1 MSETVPDNSSLNDIE
16 VTIRF
21 GVGSTTASLE
31 EISSIKPGYVFETG
45 MQADQPVVIE
55 LNGAVLGYG
64 ELVQI
69 GDRLGVRVKEYSG
82 NGK

>member
-1 MSETVPDNSSLNDIE
+1 MSETAPDNSTLNDIE

-31 EISSIKPGYVFETG
+31 EISSIKPGFIFETG
-45 MQADQPVVIE
+45 MQADQPVRIE

-69 GDRLGVRVKEYSG
+69 GERLGVRVMEYFE